1 MKKLIFLFVL
11 FTTLASSEVVKNIE
25 ISGNKRIAN
34 ETIIMFGNIE
44 IDVDY
49 NDQKINKI
57 LKNLYK
63 TDFFE
68 NVSIT
73 LKNNILKIKIIENP
87 IIQSIDIKGIK
98 NKRILEVLNENLI
111 LKQKNSFIESKVKK
125 DEINLKNILKSNG
138 YYFSEINTKIK
149 KNDNNT
155 IDLIYDI
162 ELGEKAYIEKIKFIG
177 DKKIKDRKL
186 KSVIVSEESKF
197 WKFISNKKF
206 LDKRR
211 IKLDENLLKNY
222 YKNNGY
228 FNVLVN
234 STTALIL
241 DNNKFELIFNINAGN
256 KYIFNEINLEIP
268 QSFDEK
274 NFSGINKKISKLKG
288 DIYSLNK
295 INKILEEIDKVTLS
309 RQYEFIK
316 ASFVEKTIDDNKINL
331 NIILSESEK
340 LYVEKINILGNYL
353 TNENVIRNSLIIDE
367 GDPFNEI
374 LFKKSINRLKSKNIF
389 GKVDTSVN
397 DGSSEQTKIVDIIVE
412 EQPTGEIAAAA
423 GTGTSGSQ
431 VSFSIAENNYLGKGI
446 KLRAS
451 TTISDNSL
459 EFLFSRTDPN
469 FKNSSNSLTT
479 TIENSSEDL
488 MNKFGYKTDK
498 TGFSFGTSFEQFED
512 VFFSPSI
519 STYYETLET
528 SSKATTAKK
537 KQEGDYFDTNL
548 SYSLV
553 LNRLNQNFQPSDGFK
568 SKFSQTIP
576 IVADDKSI
584 INSYELSKYSKIGE
598 NSVFSFIFFAR
609 AVNSFD
615 DDVRVSKRIYIPSRK
630 LRGFASGKIGPK
642 DGADY
647 IGGNYGAAINLAA
660 TLPQFFGELQNVDF
674 SVFFDSANLYGV
686 DYDSSLDSNKIRS
699 STGLAIDWFTP
710 IGPLS
715 FSFAT
720 PLTKADSDTTETFR
734 FKIGTTF

>member
-1 MKKLIFLFVL
+1 MKKLIFFFVL
-11 FTTLASSEVVKNIE
+11 FTTFASSEIVKNVE
-25 ISGNKRIAN
+25 ISGNERITD
-34 ETIIMFGNIE
+34 ETIIMFGNID
-44 IDVDY
+44 INVDY
-49 NDQKINKI
+49 TDQKINNV
-57 LKNLYK
+57 LKNLYE

-73 LKNNILKIKIIENP
+73 LTNNILSIKIIENP
-87 IIQSIDIKGIK
+87 IIQSINIEGIK

-111 LKQKNSFIESKVKK
+111 LKKKTSFIKSRVKK

-149 KNDNNT
+149 KNENNT

-162 ELGEKAYIEKIKFIG
+162 ELGDKAYIEKIKFIG
-177 DKKIKDRKL
+177 NKKIKDRKL

-206 LDKRR
+206 VDKKR
-211 IKLDENLLKNY
+211 IKLDENLLRNY

-228 FNVLVN
+228 FNVSIN

-241 DNNKFELIFNINAGN
+241 DNNKFELVFNIDSGN

-268 QSFDEK
+268 RSFDK
-274 NFSGINKKISKLKG
+274 NNFTEIQKKISKLEG
-288 DIYSLNK
+288 EIYSLNK
-295 INKILEEIDKVTLS
+295 INKILDEIDKITLR

-316 ASFVEKTIDDNKINL
+316 ASFIENTIDENKINL
-331 NIILSESEK
+331 NIVLDESEK

-374 LFKKSINRLKSKNIF
+374 LFKKSINNIKSKNIF
-389 GKVDTSVN
+389 GKVNTLIN
-397 DGSSEQTKIVDIIVE
+397 DGSSEQTKIIDVIVE

-431 VSFSIAENNYLGKGI
+431 ISFSIAENNYLGKGI

-451 TTISDNSL
+451 TTLSDNSL

-479 TIENSSEDL
+479 TVENSSDYL
-488 MNKFGYKTDK
+488 MSKFGYKTDK

-519 STYYETLET
+519 STYYESLET
-528 SSKATTAKK
+528 SSKATVAKK
-537 KQEGDYFDTNL
+537 KQEGNYFDTNL

-568 SKFSQTIP
+568 SKFSQTLP
-576 IVADDKSI
+576 ILADDKSI

-598 NSVFSFIFFAR
+598 NSVFSFILFAR

-630 LRGFASGKIGPK
+630 LRGFAGGKIGPK
-642 DGADY
+642 DGGDY

-715 FSFAT
+715 FSFAA